1 MITDD
6 LISRSALA
14 NFAYHATDNM
24 DVERCVV
31 DWEDIED
38 APAVDAVSR
47 SVFEQVQWE
56 RDVAMQQLKD
66 HGIPFGGT
74 APDAVDIEK
83 ALAWLEDYSILDRHE
98 VYTNGVLLVPLFRV
112 EQALVNKAYNGL
124 REG

>member
-1 MITDD
+1 MEND
-6 LISRSALA
+6 LISRSELKEALLERSFYPAIVKNALENA
-14 NFAYHATDNM
+14 N
-24 DVERCVV
+24 
-31 DWEDIED
+31 
-38 APAVDAVSR
+38 AVDAVSR

-112 EQALVNKAYNGL
+112 EQALVYKAYNGF